1 MRSPS
6 RMSHSLQLCAS
17 RLTARITLRRRS
29 LSASRII
36 VQRAAQRLTALRC
49 RSGRSAESARII
61 CGSDCILGLLQPSG
75 ESYLYGYI
83 TSSGIKLIVVIKG
96 TLPKEQDVRAL
107 FHKLHT
113 GYTMLVRNPFYKP
126 GSDINSSSFDT
137 VVRSVMPATTTT
149 A

>member
-1 MRSPS
+1 VHLLGGSVDPHTLLSTLSPLT
-6 RMSHSLQLCAS
+6 HLNNAVVAS
-17 RLTARITLRRRS
+17 AVK
-29 LSASRII
+29 A
-36 VQRAAQRLTALRC
+36 
-49 RSGRSAESARII
+49 
-61 CGSDCILGLLQPSG
+61 GSNDDLKFLGLLQPSG